1 MPKFSAN
8 IIFGKSNIA
17 PFFISNDGSLSP
29 QTSTTR
35 KNLQP
40 PGFRITQGTLC
51 PLTSP
56 PWDLDCSRRLGFH
69 HLGLWGARQLHC

>member
-1 MPKFSAN
+1 MPKFSAT
-8 IIFGKSNIA
+8 IFCDKSNIA
-17 PFFISNDGSLSP
+17 PFFISHKRSLSP
-29 QTSTTR
+29 QSSTTR